1 MSLAGI
7 RIGEDYEDTR
17 LHAVGDPAFA
27 AIEHPVAAITHLGE
41 PYPNPTD
48 VRFSAAE
55 STFSPRLK
63 LGFQTTT
70 KPGCEPRQGPKIL
83 STIGKHI
90 IDCLRSQQSHS

>member
-1 MSLAGI
+1 M
-7 RIGEDYEDTR
+7 
-17 LHAVGDPAFA
+17 
-27 AIEHPVAAITHLGE
+27 AIEIVDLPSYKMVMFHSYVSLPE
-41 PYPNPTD
+41 DND
-48 VRFSAAE
+48 E